1 MPTERSTGSRAGAFR
16 VSFDAY
22 LKDFG
27 TTVTIRKTTETKDAM
42 NRVISTSVATSTA
55 NADIQWISKKDLM
68 HLNVGDVKVGDGQ
81 IFFEFN
87 QDIDLHDELEFNG
100 KRYRIT
106 EQVEGEIVGGDVV
119 YTGYIIR
126 NNDQV

>member
-55 NADIQWISKKDLM
+55 NADIQWISKQDLM
-68 HLNVGDVKVGDGQ
+68 HLNLGDARVGDGQ
-81 IFFEFN
+81 IFFEYN
-87 QDIDLHDELEFNG
+87 QDIDLHDELVFNSV
-100 KRYRIT
+100 RYRIV
-106 EQVEGEIVGGDVV
+106 EQIEGEVVGGDVT
-119 YTGYIIR
+119 YIGYVMR
-126 NNDQV
+126 KNDQV

>member
-42 NRVISTSVATSTA
+42 NRVISTSVATSKA
-55 NADIQWISKKDLM
+55 NADIQWISKQDLM
-68 HLNVGDVKVGDGQ
+68 YQNLGRAKVGDGQ
-81 IFFEFN
+81 IFFEYN
-87 QDIDLHDELEFNG
+87 QDIDLHDELVFNSV
-100 KRYRIT
+100 RYRFV
-106 EQVEGEIVGGDVV
+106 EQIEGEVVGGDVT
-119 YTGYIIR
+119 YIGYVIR
-126 NNDQV
+126 KNDQV